1 MVRKWNLLQ
10 IGTRVRI
17 KGDKKDVEGT
27 ITHWLTDDK
36 KVIGGYLV
44 VSDNDP
50 PTRIAIA
57 LDDDFEVLGV

>member
-1 MVRKWNLLQ
+1 MARKWNLLQ

-17 KGDKKDVEGT
+17 KGDKKHIDGK
-27 ITHWLTDDK
+27 ITDWLTDDK

-44 VSDNDP
+44 IPDNDP
-50 PTRIAIA
+50 SSRIALA